1 MRTKLTASA
10 LALVTAT
17 ALAACSSDDSA
28 DTAAEST
35 PLTASDTTT
44 ETTTETTSETSSDAT
59 SESSS
64 PTGNPPVEG
73 DTGLFDATTLMAAKE
88 TLGLECQ
95 QQIEG
100 GSPGQAMSSLWCING
115 NPTEVT
121 MLGDATSEEALD
133 KNRTEFKSA
142 GYLYSLGIDPSSLGD
157 QYEIVTDEYAVFT
170 YGEQR
175 AQEFAST
182 LGAEAELL
190 N

>member
-28 DTAAEST
+28 DTATEST

-44 ETTTETTSETSSDAT
+44 ETTSETTTET
-59 SESSS
+59 SS

>member
-10 LALVTAT
+10 LALATAT

-28 DTAAEST
+28 DTTAESA
-35 PLTASDTTT
+35 PLTSTETAV
-44 ETTTETTSETSSDAT
+44 ETTTET
-59 SESSS
+59 SS

-73 DTGLFDATTLMAAKE
+73 DTGLFDASTLMAAKE

-121 MLGDATSEEALD
+121 MLCH
-133 KNRTEFKSA
+133 
-142 GYLYSLGIDPSSLGD
+142 
-157 QYEIVTDEYAVFT
+157 Q
-170 YGEQR
+170 
-175 AQEFAST
+175 
-182 LGAEAELL
+182 
-190 N
+190 

>member
-10 LALVTAT
+10 LALATAT

-28 DTAAEST
+28 DTTAESA
-35 PLTASDTTT
+35 PLTSTETAV
-44 ETTTETTSETSSDAT
+44 ETTTET
-59 SESSS
+59 SS

-73 DTGLFDATTLMAAKE
+73 DTGLFDASTVMAAKE

-133 KNRTEFKSA
+133 RNRTDFKSA

-175 AQEFAST
+175 AREFAST